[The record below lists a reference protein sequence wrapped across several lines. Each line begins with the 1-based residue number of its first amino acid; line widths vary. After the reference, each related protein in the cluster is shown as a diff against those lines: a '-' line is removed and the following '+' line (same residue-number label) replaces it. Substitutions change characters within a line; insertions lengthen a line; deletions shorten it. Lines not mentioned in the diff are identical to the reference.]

1 MSNSTQEI
9 RKTLKGELDTMS
21 NMSVVAEDISCNHC
35 KHTIE
40 QALSSYKGVQRV
52 SVDVGSKTVDVDYDD
67 TQVSWEEISSELA
80 EIGYP
85 VS

>member
-1 MSNSTQEI
+1 MSA
-9 RKTLKGELDTMS
+9 
-21 NMSVVAEDISCNHC
+21 VAEDISCNHC

-40 QALSSYKGVQRV
+40 SALGSYKGIQKV
-52 SVDVGSKTVDVDYDD
+52 SVDVDSKTVEVDYDD